1 MVNTYTSC
9 YMLTVAQKHWPT
21 LDYNTLGYL
30 LIFLPFPDNCL
41 SLGSVLLWEVLAPA
55 LGQLFL
61 NISVYQNHLESI
73 IKSLDSPHIL
83 SFKIF
88 EGVAHEMGNLALI
101 ITDM

>member
-1 MVNTYTSC
+1 M
-9 YMLTVAQKHWPT
+9 
-21 LDYNTLGYL
+21 
-30 LIFLPFPDNCL
+30 
-41 SLGSVLLWEVLAPA
+41 GSFISPA

-101 ITDM
+101 IIVLSSRYCYNL